1 MNTNTLKPY
10 LIAGHLALLA
20 MLALALW
27 FAEERVLL
35 IDSAYQLFHDINH
48 ESMLIN
54 DNRFSMV
61 LSQLLPWLL
70 IKLHVPLRWLIVAY
84 SASFVFIAYACFLLA
99 AHVLRQPKAAAVMA
113 LTFLGMCSTFF
124 HCISETFQLMF
135 FAPLLYAL
143 TQFDPGSVRWRR
155 TLRWMALVLVEV
167 LAFFI
172 HPVSVFFILY
182 IIGFRLVDGRRLR
195 RDTPAIV
202 VAVGLVLLSSVRL
215 MLGQSGHDESFM
227 PTGDTLHY
235 ALTHFFSLHS
245 MGYFRTW
252 FLIYLFPL
260 VLWVLALVGYARRRQ
275 WLKMAFVGLYLP
287 AFFVMSVVVYWEG
300 DGSIGMERTYLPLYF
315 FAGLPFFVDEAEH
328 LRGWRRWTVFGYF
341 TVMLGIAFTRIG
353 MDMHIYT
360 NRLEEIKHIAAHSR
374 SEGQHKLIVTRSTA
388 EQLFRFNIWGLALE
402 SMLLTARDGA
412 DQTVTIYLEEDDF
425 DRSNADFYDNPE
437 VYMSVNWWKRWEV
450 KDLNHNYFQLPAQ
463 GYEELV
469 RADEGGYSLKGL

>member
-1 MNTNTLKPY
+1 MNNNPYKPY
-10 LIAGHLALLA
+10 LIASHFALLA

-99 AHVLRQPKAAAVMA
+99 AHVLRRPAAAATMA
-113 LTFLGMCSTFF
+113 LTFLGMCATFF

-143 TQFDPGSVRWRR
+143 SQFDPGSVCWRR
-155 TLRWMALVLVEV
+155 ALRWVALVLVET

-202 VAVGLVLLSSVRL
+202 AAAVLVLLSSVRL
-215 MLGQSGHDESFM
+215 MLGQSGHDESFV
-227 PTGDTLHY
+227 PTGDTLRY
-235 ALTHFFSLHS
+235 ALTHFFSLRS
-245 MGYFRTW
+245 MDYFRTQ

-260 VLWVLALVGYARRRQ
+260 ILWGLTLVGYARRRQ

-300 DGSIGMERTYLPLYF
+300 DGPIGMERTYLPLYF
-315 FAGLPFFVDEAEH
+315 FAGLPFFEDE
-328 LRGWRRWTVFGYF
+328 LPWLKGWRRWALFAYF
-341 TVMLGIAFTRIG
+341 SVMLVFAFSRIG

-360 NRLEEIKHIAAHSR
+360 NRLEEIKHIAAYSR

-388 EQLFRFNIWGLALE
+388 EQLFRINIWGLALE
-402 SMLLTARDGA
+402 SMLYTARDGA

-425 DRSNADFYDNPE
+425 DRSDDDLFQNPE
-437 VYMSVNWWKRWEV
+437 VYVSVNWWKRWEV
-450 KDLNHNYFQLPAQ
+450 KDLNPHYFRLPAQ
-463 GYEELV
+463 GYKELV
-469 RADEGGYSLKGL
+469 HNEGGYSLKDL